1 MRGETAPP
9 RRRGLGVKILVVDDE
24 RNIRESI
31 QLLLKLE
38 GIESSA
44 AADGGAALE
53 LLRAETF
60 DAIVADLRMPVMGGQ
75 ELLERVRAEGLRS
88 PVIMISALGEIG
100 DAVKALK
107 TGAVD
112 YLIKPFDPDELV
124 VKLNSAVANRRRED
138 QIEAVARTA
147 SSTRLVGEGE
157 AARALRRS
165 IEKVAGT
172 GTTVL
177 ISGESGSGKEVVAR
191 EIHARSGRAEEPFVA
206 VNIGAV
212 HENLME
218 SELFGHEKGAFTG
231 AEARKVGLFELA
243 GRGSLF
249 LDEIGEMPLPL
260 QVKLLRVIQER
271 KIRRLGGTR
280 DLPVDARIISAT
292 NEDIE
297 ALVRAGKFREDLYY
311 RLNVVRIAVPPLRE
325 RKEDIPL
332 IAAFLLDKLGAR
344 MGSRASATSGKEAT
358 RLSVAALRA
367 LSAYPFPGNVR
378 ELENILERALIYA
391 EGEEIL
397 PLDLGLDALRG
408 PGPKAF
414 APPGEDRGGEAGLGD
429 NSLDAVE
436 REAIAQALAKCGGNR
451 TRAASEL
458 GISRRTILN
467 KIKKY
472 GLG

>member
-1 MRGETAPP
+1 
-9 RRRGLGVKILVVDDE
+9 VKVLIVDDE

-38 GIESSA
+38 GIESST
-44 AADGGAALE
+44 AADGREALE
-53 LLRAETF
+53 ALRSEAF
-60 DAIVADLRMPVMGGQ
+60 DAVVTDLKMPVMGGQ
-75 ELLERVRAEGLRS
+75 ELLERIRDEGLRG

-124 VKLNSAVANRRRED
+124 VKIRAAVDNRRRGD
-138 QIEAVARTA
+138 KIEAVARTA
-147 SSTRLVGEGE
+147 ASSRLVGEGE
-157 AARALRRS
+157 AAAALRRA
-165 IEKVAGT
+165 IEKVADT
-172 GTTVL
+172 GSTVL

-191 EIHARSGRAEEPFVA
+191 EIHARSPRAEEPFVA

-231 AEARKVGLFELA
+231 ADARKIGLFEIA
-243 GRGSLF
+243 GQGTLF

-260 QVKLLRVIQER
+260 QVKLLRVLQER

-280 DLPVDARIISAT
+280 DIPIGARIISAT

-297 ALVRAGKFREDLYY
+297 AMVREGRFREDLYY
-311 RLNVVRIAVPPLRE
+311 RLNVVRIAVPPLRD
-325 RKEDIPL
+325 RSEDIPL
-332 IAAFLLDKLGAR
+332 IAEYLLGKLKSS
-344 MGSRASATSGKEAT
+344 MGSRTSAERP
-358 RLSVAALRA
+358 RLGAAALRA
-367 LSAYPFPGNVR
+367 LSDYSFPGNVR

-391 EGEEIL
+391 EEPEIL
-397 PLDLGLDALRG
+397 PSDLGLGGSALPAASRLAT
-408 PGPKAF
+408 PRPSLSRADDEK
-414 APPGEDRGGEAGLGD
+414 PSIGGQAGA
-429 NSLDAVE
+429 SLDSVE
-436 REAIAQALAKCGGNR
+436 REAIVRALASFGGNR
-451 TRAASEL
+451 TRAAQEL

-472 GLG
+472 GLDSGA

>member
-1 MRGETAPP
+1 M
-9 RRRGLGVKILVVDDE
+9 DDE

-31 QLLLKLE
+31 QLLLELE
-38 GIESSA
+38 GIESST
-44 AADGGAALE
+44 AADGREALE
-53 LLRAETF
+53 LLRSEAF
-60 DAIVADLRMPVMGGQ
+60 DVVVTDLKMPVMGGQ
-75 ELLERVRAEGLRS
+75 ELLERIREEGLRG

-124 VKLNSAVANRRRED
+124 VKIKAAVDNRRRED

-147 SSTRLVGEGE
+147 SSSSARRRGRGGRARSGGPSRRLPRRARRCSS
-157 AARALRRS
+157 AARADRARRWS
-165 IEKVAGT
+165 R
-172 GTTVL
+172 
-177 ISGESGSGKEVVAR
+177 R
-191 EIHARSGRAEEPFVA
+191 EIHARSPRAEEPFVA

-231 AEARKVGLFELA
+231 ADARKIGLFEIA
-243 GRGSLF
+243 GQGTLF

-260 QVKLLRVIQER
+260 QVKLLRVLQER

-280 DLPVDARIISAT
+280 DIPIGARIISAT

-297 ALVRAGKFREDLYY
+297 SMMREGRFREDLYY
-311 RLNVVRIAVPPLRE
+311 RLNVVRIAVPPLRD
-325 RKEDIPL
+325 RREDIPL
-332 IAAFLLDKLGAR
+332 IAEFLLGKLKSS
-344 MGSRASATSGKEAT
+344 MGSRTSAERP
-358 RLSVAALRA
+358 RLGEAALRA
-367 LSAYPFPGNVR
+367 LSDYSFPGNVR

-391 EGEEIL
+391 EEPEIL
-397 PLDLGLDALRG
+397 PSDLGLGGSALPAASRLET
-408 PGPKAF
+408 PRPSVSRTDDEK
-414 APPGEDRGGEAGLGD
+414 PSMGGQAGA
-429 NSLDAVE
+429 SLDSVE
-436 REAIAQALAKCGGNR
+436 REAIVRALASFGGNR
-451 TRAASEL
+451 TRAAQEL